1 VEQQSKGVVL
11 SKKKLTLPNAIL
23 TIYFFHLKDFYI
35 AILHFILGKNNEL
48 GLLLGRWNL
57 EKTSAVSFCVWRTLR
72 HPPHGA

>member
-48 GLLLGRWNL
+48 GLLLGR
-57 EKTSAVSFCVWRTLR
+57 
-72 HPPHGA
+72 